1 MFPSRTVSVISKPR
15 LIDNDPNP
23 EVYCTHDNDDDWM
36 TNSQFDYK
44 DMSVS
49 LWHSGF
55 QKSADASADRY
66 LVSMG
71 ESATKEFA
79 IVINSNDLKV
89 KANFSAHGNG
99 GTNNPI
105 TINNV
110 FTAFYWTHTLVTYSG
125 TDSILRVYVDGVLKG
140 SDLSAVLGYT
150 GDSTSLGFDS
160 NLHVNNRAHDL
171 ASGPYDETDGA
182 FGDLA
187 IYDKVLSADEVKR
200 VYNNKQPFD
209 HKNSIMKKNCKFWW
223 RFGSGFDRYYPGGPK
238 SPKIFYN
245 QMKPV
250 THKVLFKDDF
260 SSNINYWD
268 AAGSN
273 HTVTHSTDI
282 LGPTGNSGV
291 MKVVGTANT
300 DAIFVN
306 MASNIS
312 GIQANH
318 FYIISGWV
326 YWSSSGEDH
335 YAANYYTNFLLNGED
350 AAYTNARRKT
360 SSYGYPN
367 EGSGASPGG
376 GLDKWQFMQSMV
388 QVYDDTTFTFNIG
401 AASKPGEG
409 AIFYL
414 SDIIIHEVYNEG
426 FGCTNNASSHG
437 RPIMEAQGV
446 QYSTLLNNSYRTT
459 AMGLHGHGT
468 FKSDGS

>member
-15 LIDNDPNP
+15 LIDYDPNP

-44 DMSVS
+44 DMSIS

-55 QKSADASADRY
+55 QNSSDASADRY

-79 IVINSNDLKV
+79 IVINGNDLIV
-89 KANFSAHGNG
+89 YANFSAHGNG
-99 GTNNPI
+99 GTDNTI
-105 TINNV
+105 TVNNV

-125 TDSILRVYVDGVLKG
+125 TDSILRVYVDGVLKD
-140 SDLSAVLGYT
+140 SDTSAVLGYT

-160 NLHVNNRAHDL
+160 NLHVHNRAHT
-171 ASGPYDETDGA
+171 AGIFDETDGA

-187 IYDKVLSADEVKR
+187 VYDKVLSADEVKR

-209 HKNSIMKKNCKFWW
+209 HKNSIMKKNCKLWW
-223 RFGSGFDRYYPGGPK
+223 RFGSGFDRYYPGSPK
-238 SPKIFYN
+238 SPFIFYN

-291 MKVVGTANT
+291 MKVVGTDST
-300 DAIFVN
+300 EGELVN
-306 MASNIS
+306 MASDIS
-312 GIQANH
+312 GIQ
-318 FYIISGWV
+318 S
-326 YWSSSGEDH
+326 
-335 YAANYYTNFLLNGED
+335 
-350 AAYTNARRKT
+350 
-360 SSYGYPN
+360 
-367 EGSGASPGG
+367 SGASPGG
-376 GLDKWQFMQSMV
+376 GLDRWQFMQSMV
-388 QVYDDTTFTFNIG
+388 QAYDDTTFKYEITCFG
-401 AASKPGEG
+401 YPGEG
-409 AIFYL
+409 AIFYF

-426 FGCTNNASSHG
+426 FACTNNASSHG
-437 RPIMEAQGV
+437 RPIMEAQGI
-446 QYSTLLNNSYRTT
+446 QYSTLLNNSYRPR

-468 FKSDGS
+468 LKTDGI